1 MEKKEGFMQEL
12 IKVMGNDIF
21 TDSKII
27 AEGTGN
33 RHKNVKELI
42 QKYEN
47 DIKEFGTLSVL
58 NGESTGGRPI
68 ELFLLNEEQAT
79 FVITLLRNSKKVV
92 EFKKELVRQF
102 YQMRKFILEKQSKEW
117 QETRKTGKL
126 IRKEETDTIQRL
138 IEYAKEQGSEH
149 TDKLYLVYSK
159 LANSMVGISSRDKA
173 TIIQLNNLSM
183 MEHIILCV
191 IDMGILTGRH
201 YKEIYQDCKQ
211 RVQMVKDLAFLEQ
224 VIELPNRIA
233 KG

>member
-1 MEKKEGFMQEL
+1 MQEL

-33 RHKNVKELI
+33 QHEAV
-42 QKYEN
+42 QKIINKYGADIEDFGALRFEMRVLKHEN
-47 DIKEFGTLSVL
+47 YKG
-58 NGESTGGRPI
+58 STREKI
-68 ELFLLNEEQAT
+68 YYLNEEQAT
-79 FVITLLRNSKKVV
+79 FIITLLRNSKKVV

-117 QETRKTGKL
+117 QETRRAGKL
-126 IRKEETDTIQRL
+126 IRREETDTIQRL

-149 TDKLYLVYSK
+149 ADKLYLVYSK
-159 LANSMVGISSRDKA
+159 LANSIVGISNRDEA

-191 IDMGILTGRH
+191 IDMGILTGKH

>member
-1 MEKKEGFMQEL
+1 MQEL

-33 RHKNVKELI
+33 QHEAV
-42 QKYEN
+42 QKIINKYGADIEDFGALRFEMRVLKHEN
-47 DIKEFGTLSVL
+47 YKG
-58 NGESTGGRPI
+58 STREKI
-68 ELFLLNEEQAT
+68 YYLNEEQAT
-79 FVITLLRNSKKVV
+79 FIITLLRNSKKVV

-117 QETRKTGKL
+117 QETRRNGKL
-126 IRKEETDTIQRL
+126 IRREETDTIQRL

-149 TDKLYLVYSK
+149 ADKLYLVYSK
-159 LANSMVGISSRDKA
+159 LANSIVGISNRDEA

-191 IDMGILTGRH
+191 IDMGIITGKH

-224 VIELPNRIA
+224 VI
-233 KG
+233 

>member
-1 MEKKEGFMQEL
+1 MQEL

-33 RHKNVKELI
+33 QHEAV
-42 QKYEN
+42 QKIINKYGADIEDFGALRFEMRVLKHEN
-47 DIKEFGTLSVL
+47 YKG
-58 NGESTGGRPI
+58 STREKI
-68 ELFLLNEEQAT
+68 YYLNEEQAT
-79 FVITLLRNSKKVV
+79 FIITLLRNSKKVV

-117 QETRKTGKL
+117 QETRRNGKL
-126 IRKEETDTIQRL
+126 IRREETDTIQRL

-149 TDKLYLVYSK
+149 ADKLYLVYSK
-159 LANSMVGISSRDKA
+159 LANSIVGISNRDEA

-191 IDMGILTGRH
+191 IDMGIITGKH

>member
-12 IKVMGNDIF
+12 IKIMGNDIF

-27 AEGTGN
+27 AEGTDN
-33 RHKNVKELI
+33 RHHSVTAII

-47 DIKEFGTLSVL
+47 DFSEFGKVRFEMEPL
-58 NGESTGGRPI
+58 ESGQKEKI
-68 ELFLLNEEQAT
+68 YLLNEEQAALLMT
-79 FVITLLRNSKKVV
+79 YLRNSVV
-92 EFKKELVRQF
+92 VRKFKKELVRQF
-102 YQMRKFILEKQSKEW
+102 YQMRKFILERQSKEW
-117 QETRKTGKL
+117 QETRRTGKL
-126 IRKEETDTIQRL
+126 IRREETDTIQRL

-149 TDKLYLVYSK
+149 ADKLYLVYSK
-159 LANSMVGISSRDKA
+159 LANSMVGISTRDKA

-191 IDMGILTGRH
+191 IDMGIITGKH

-224 VIELPNRIA
+224 VIELPNRTA
-233 KG
+233 RG